1 MELNLAPWIKKKVQ
15 NEKKIGSHGFLKD
28 VSRSKKGWTR
38 RQNGV
43 KTLQGQFIFRDWSDW
58 TRHTGKRAKRQG
70 WV

>member
-1 MELNLAPWIKKKVQ
+1 MR
-15 NEKKIGSHGFLKD
+15 KKIGSHGFLKD

-58 TRHTGKRAKRQG
+58 TRHTGKKAKSQG